1 MQLLTRK
8 HIIGASLASCVFLS
22 GVTEVLAAS
31 VNLNT
36 WTAESYN
43 SVAGFGDGVWTVDAT
58 GDAVVQ
64 SVNGQPTTFISDF
77 DAQGTEV
84 SGKITK
90 NGGDDDFIG
99 FVLGFNSGDATNP
112 SADYLLVDWKQINQS
127 YDFGQPNDGGSVLA
141 SVGLSVSRVTGIPTA
156 NEFWGHNDY
165 LANTSGGVQE
175 LQRATNLGSTGYI
188 TGQEYEFTFD
198 FGPNNLIVYVNGV
211 EELNISG
218 LFGDGSIGF
227 YNFSQASV
235 TYSAFTVD
243 PGSFPPPVP
252 LPASLPLLLAGLG
265 GFGILRRRKKS

>member
-8 HIIGASLASCVFLS
+8 HIIGASLASCVFLA